1 MSDAINAEKL
11 HARIDLDTGLC
22 TMPCFMIVCPTG
34 NPEAPIR
41 YHGFGGD
48 GTATTYTEHV
58 CAEQVLRTLSP
69 AQGWIIQRVMV
80 VSRVS
85 VIHEAA
91 DQPAKNQE
99 KR

>member
-1 MSDAINAEKL
+1 MNDPINAEKL

-48 GTATTYTEHV
+48 GTATTYTEHTR
-58 CAEQVLRTLSP
+58 AEQVLRTLNP

-91 DQPAKNQE
+91 DKDTP
-99 KR
+99 